1 MAYIMK
7 NMTVEDMNNLDVKT
21 VIIPVGVVEQHGFHL
36 PLSTDICNAEKP
48 IELAGDRL
56 NALIAPT
63 VNYCFSGGSL
73 RGTINVSPNVFG
85 LYITEICREF
95 VRSGFKNVI
104 VFMGHG
110 GTENMNALRDSLQMF
125 LRGLDKKDITVSLVC
140 AWDFSPSWWYKAEN
154 GECDFHAGLTETSLM
169 QFWAP
174 ELVRE
179 NIVMDDPE
187 ISRNMRSDQDWYAVS
202 EKAVDHPLVLETV
215 RQRDEIKV
223 GVMGFPE
230 MASREFGEKVAGEVV
245 EGLIK
250 YVDMLN
256 EKTAEI

>member
-7 NMTVEDMNNLDVKT
+7 NMTVEDMNNLKTKT

-63 VNYCFSGGSL
+63 VNYCFSGGTL
-73 RGTINVSPNVFG
+73 RGTINVTPNVFG
-85 LYITEICREF
+85 LYVTDICKEF
-95 VRSGFKNVI
+95 VRLGFKNI
-104 VFMGHG
+104 VLFLGHA

-125 LRGLDKKDITVSLVC
+125 MRSLDRKDITVSLVC
-140 AWDFSPSWWYKAEN
+140 AWDLAPGWWFTKDEN
-154 GECDFHAGLTETSLM
+154 GESDFHAGYTETSLM
-169 QFWAP
+169 LYWAP

-179 NIVMDDPE
+179 KIVMDEEE
-187 ISRNMRSDQDWYAVS
+187 ISRNMRSDQDWYAIS
-202 EKAVDHPLVLETV
+202 EKAVDHPLVLPNV
-215 RQRDEIKV
+215 RQRDEIRV

-230 MASREFGEKVAGEVV
+230 KASREDGEKIAKEIT
-245 EGLIK
+245 EGLIA
-250 YVDMLN
+250 YVNMLN
-256 EKTAEI
+256 EKNK